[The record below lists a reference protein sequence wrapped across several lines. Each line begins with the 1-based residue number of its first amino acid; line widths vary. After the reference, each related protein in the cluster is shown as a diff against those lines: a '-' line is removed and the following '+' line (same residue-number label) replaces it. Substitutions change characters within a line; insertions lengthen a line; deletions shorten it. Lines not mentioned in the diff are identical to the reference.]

1 MTSGTWRVTEGF
13 VRCLRG
19 SKVALE
25 NLQEVH
31 IHSEI
36 LLSA

>member
-1 MTSGTWRVTEGF
+1 MTSGTWRVTEGY
-13 VRCLRG
+13 VGCLKG

>member
-1 MTSGTWRVTEGF
+1 MMSGMWRATEGY
-13 VRCLRG
+13 VGCLRG

-36 LLSA
+36 LLGA